1 MTKGKGPKARIKL
14 NSFKCNTAK
23 IIQFGCKELA
33 YNKLYI
39 IHKVLYGHT
48 FTVTKQNYFI

>member
-48 FTVTKQNYFI
+48 FTVTKQNYII